1 MRPAAA
7 RSNRSSVHHLKS
19 SPISS
24 PSTTSSVYH
33 HHQQQQQ
40 QQQQQ
45 ILYAPVSNPMV
56 TLQPCGTALHPSCV
70 YPNVQ
75 SHVVSPNSAHLHLQ
89 GKNNRWHTK
98 NKPSRGQQYYQQ
110 QQQQQRLS
118 YNPKPVVL
126 FDQPSTSVAPIPP
139 STTSFLVAS
148 STFTH
153 AGPLHSEHYSNNPG
167 VTHLLPQPFN
177 FKPPDVH
184 ALCLIQDRPNI
195 HQQQQQQQQ
204 QQQHPLPSSF
214 YNISATNTCS
224 LQTVNANSSFSLA
237 SLNPYSNLASFNN
250 NQFPVT
256 VQSSPFFSNPPVG
269 VVLAPPRGDK
279 PSSALDFAPFKHNAD
294 KISNAR
300 ESQVVPTGQSEH
312 GWPSQIEFSKSDTQT
327 VAGNNRS
334 LESAECALQK
344 SLSVVAKTDEE
355 HYSDE
360 SSTSFDFTIEAEK
373 MVSALCNTTS
383 SNDLGK
389 EESKP
394 GNKTDSTT
402 LFNGAG
408 DNKAS
413 WFADFC
419 FEYENGTS
427 IGVQTDS
434 PCVDRSQ
441 YPELIRKTAHWG
453 CTQAEIVLDSDDSQT
468 DFKRCWLTCLSSATR
483 MAITKSST
491 CIPVFAG
498 DRVFA
503 DDLINALLRISNG
516 WLSLDNYL
524 NKQHFPNL
532 LDRLDPELIAHFQTW
547 EESTCELLKQIVRTF
562 QKFGE
567 NKETGQK
574 RNVTS
579 SFPGD
584 VSLYTTYD
592 LFVPLS
598 SNSFS
603 QQNAIGTSSSLEKPR
618 GATSTSLLTSGLR
631 NFQYNSNY
639 QQEQQPLNP
648 KESKLRSKWTITENL
663 SSAINAT
670 KSVPNVSVC
679 HTDIGGLAN
688 HKLRTKDASSSRK
701 NDVTQKSLNAE
712 FCQLRSKVME
722 SSADATKDRR
732 HDYTP
737 EDKLTTVLDNTESI
751 RLQHPAM
758 NAVAPMSYSGLYAR
772 NCLSFTFPLSNHP
785 DSSYPAS
792 NPGIPTYGVSYPL
805 SGPYPGTDIN
815 SRCGRN
821 SEQIYGVKSA
831 NVNPIYV
838 GRSQTDQLE
847 LPAVPRN
854 KMTLLSQIEPRTF
867 DKESEEMAAN
877 LSAWFASMRNAQ
889 PPASAA
895 STFEEPRTNE
905 NSTPRLFVQETP
917 KYSMVMAKQ
926 TQIDTN
932 RQFQA
937 LQNLPN
943 IQSTPWAA
951 AGFIGSR
958 VHVQQSPEE
967 YDSSE
972 DVRIYMKPGS
982 YNVPKK
988 RHQRR
993 PNHRRSSNNAT
1004 SRNAH
1009 ASSHRSVCGN
1019 NGKGVTIPASSTPLS
1034 HASAPALFTNI
1045 SNTTLIKTSFP
1056 PASQL
1061 PVPLFNLENS
1071 PRILKRTE
1079 SLSLDARQ
1087 DVTWKAACAS
1097 AEILLEAL
1105 NIKDCSDTCKNVE
1118 CNDGSGKRED
1128 KNEENVEVLAMT
1140 SQRSDPKSMKHDN
1153 VDRASSYEASED
1165 DSGSTCR
1172 LSPSASIISVSQS
1185 REDVNACSTALDIK
1199 TNVKTDSWLIRTL
1212 NNASIVGKQKRRR
1225 EDDVDR
1231 RSLESSN
1238 SSEIVDVKP
1247 ERLASSST
1255 ADVTSPADTKT
1266 RATIINSEYPAIFS
1280 REHVSNPFANKDE
1293 TPTKELENH
1302 VGRATYS
1309 ETVRRSMKT
1318 SNLHLEKKEPVKSCA
1333 TNSPA
1338 TAVIP
1343 IPGRKCQRKDPVQSY
1358 QLLHKS
1364 RKSADKKTARNA
1376 ESNDLQLEEGACAKV
1391 GDVKSNITKS
1401 SAITKTNQEGRKK
1414 DSEHLEGKR
1423 ASKSSDRGWSVWCS
1437 SKRKQNLS
1445 PLTFNKLE
1453 TIHRT
1458 IWQMDEAKVLKYP
1471 LSCDNK
1477 NGQSSSTLMM
1487 EDYCKIV
1494 KSPMFLEIVE
1504 YKLKNRIY
1512 HKVEHAVKDF
1522 RRIINNAR
1530 LYYQDDDE
1538 RTRKIEVLSKKLEDL
1553 LEEHFGNLDFDNI
1566 TGSPRED
1573 SSTQLRLKTSGQ
1585 KSIAGRC
1592 DSTKKSVSSSI
1603 IVEDS
1608 SLH

>member
-1 MRPAAA
+1 MRPTAA
-7 RSNRSSVHHLKS
+7 RPNRSSAHYLKS
-19 SPISS
+19 SAIPS
-24 PSTTSSVYH
+24 PSATSSIYH
-33 HHQQQQQ
+33 QQQQ

-45 ILYAPVSNPMV
+45 ILYAPVSGPMV

-75 SHVVSPNSAHLHLQ
+75 SHVVSSNSAHLHLQ

-110 QQQQQRLS
+110 QQQQLS
-118 YNPKPVVL
+118 YNPKPMVL
-126 FDQPSTSVAPIPP
+126 FDQPSTSVASIPP

-153 AGPLHSEHYSNNPG
+153 AGPLHSEHYSNNSG

-177 FKPPDVH
+177 LKPPDVQT
-184 ALCLIQDRPNI
+184 LCLIQDRRNI
-195 HQQQQQQQQ
+195 QQQQQQ
-204 QQQHPLPSSF
+204 QQQHPLQSCSSY

-224 LQTVNANSSFSLA
+224 LQTVNANSSFPLT
-237 SLNPYSNLASFNN
+237 SLNPYSSLAGFNN

-256 VQSSPFFSNPPVG
+256 VQSSPFLSNPPVG
-269 VVLAPPRGDK
+269 LVLAPSRGDK
-279 PSSALDFAPFKHNAD
+279 PTSTLDFASLKHKAD
-294 KISNAR
+294 KASSAR
-300 ESQVVPTGQSEH
+300 ESQVVPVGH
-312 GWPSQIEFSKSDTQT
+312 GENCWPSQIEFSKNDGQT
-327 VAGNNRS
+327 VAGKNRS
-334 LESAECALQK
+334 LESDTRTLQK
-344 SLSVVAKTDEE
+344 SLSVIARTDEE

-360 SSTSFDFTIEAEK
+360 SSSFDFTIEAEK

-394 GNKTDSTT
+394 GNKTDTTT

-408 DNKAS
+408 DNKAN

-441 YPELIRKTAHWG
+441 YPELIRNTAYWG
-453 CTQAEIVLDSDDSQT
+453 CTQAEIVLDTDDSQT
-468 DFKRCWLTCLSSATR
+468 DSKRSWLTCLLSATR
-483 MAITKSST
+483 TAITKSST

-498 DRVFA
+498 DQVFV

-567 NKETGQK
+567 SKEVTDQK

-584 VSLYTTYD
+584 VSLYTTHD
-592 LFVPLS
+592 LFVPLPS
-598 SNSFS
+598 TSFPR
-603 QQNAIGTSSSLEKPR
+603 QNATGNASSLEKPR
-618 GATSTSLLTSGLR
+618 SATLTSLPASSLR
-631 NFQYNSNY
+631 NFQCSSNC
-639 QQEQQPLNP
+639 QQEQQSMNP
-648 KESKLRSKWTITENL
+648 KESKLRSKWTLTENL
-663 SSAINAT
+663 SSAINT
-670 KSVPNVSVC
+670 SKSVPNVSVC
-679 HTDIGGLAN
+679 HTDVSGLTS

-701 NDVTQKSLNAE
+701 FDLTQKSLNAE
-712 FCQLRSKVME
+712 FCQLRNKVME

-737 EDKLTTVLDNTESI
+737 GDKLTALLDSTESI
-751 RLQHPAM
+751 RLQQPAM
-758 NAVAPMSYSGLYAR
+758 NAPMSYSGLYAR
-772 NCLSFTFPLSNHP
+772 NCLSFAFPLSNHP
-785 DSSYPAS
+785 DSSYSTS
-792 NPGIPTYGVSYPL
+792 NPGIPTYGYPF
-805 SGPYPGTDIN
+805 SGSYPGTDIN
-815 SRCGRN
+815 SRCSRS
-821 SEQIYGVKSA
+821 SEIYGAKDT
-831 NVNPIYV
+831 NVNPVYV
-838 GRSQTDQLE
+838 GRSRTDQLE

-854 KMTLLSQIEPRTF
+854 KMTLLSQIEPRTL

-889 PPASAA
+889 PPTTAP
-895 STFEEPRTNE
+895 TFEEPRASE
-905 NSTPRLFVQETP
+905 SSAPRLFAQEAP
-917 KYSMVMAKQ
+917 KYSTVIAKQ
-926 TQIDTN
+926 PQLDAN

-943 IQSTPWAA
+943 IQSTPWV
-951 AGFIGSR
+951 AGSFVGNR
-958 VHVQQSPEE
+958 VVRMQQAPEE

-972 DVRIYMKPGS
+972 DVRVYMKPGS

-993 PNHRRSSNNAT
+993 SNRRSSNNAT
-1004 SRNAH
+1004 SRNVH
-1009 ASSHRSVCGN
+1009 AGSRHNVCGN
-1019 NGKGVTIPASSTPLS
+1019 NGKGVPVPASSTPLPHS
-1034 HASAPALFTNI
+1034 STPVLSTV
-1045 SNTTLIKTSFP
+1045 SNATLIKTSFP

-1061 PVPLFNLENS
+1061 PVPLFSLENS

-1079 SLSLDARQ
+1079 SLSREARQ

-1105 NIKDCSDTCKNVE
+1105 NVKDCVGTCRNVE
-1118 CNDGSGKRED
+1118 CNDTERED
-1128 KNEENVEVLAMT
+1128 KNEDDVEAIA
-1140 SQRSDPKSMKHDN
+1140 SQRNELKSMNGN
-1153 VDRASSYEASED
+1153 VDCASSYEASED

-1172 LSPSASIISVSQS
+1172 LSPSTSVVSQS
-1185 REDVNACSTALDIK
+1185 REDENACSTALDIK
-1199 TNVKTDSWLIRTL
+1199 TNVRTDSWLIRTL
-1212 NNASIVGKQKRRR
+1212 NNASTVVKRR

-1231 RSLESSN
+1231 RSLGSSN

-1247 ERLASSST
+1247 DQLAST
-1255 ADVTSPADTKT
+1255 ADVTSTADTKT
-1266 RATIINSEYPAIFS
+1266 RATIIESEYPAIFP
-1280 REHVSNPFANKDE
+1280 REHVSDSFEKNGE
-1293 TPTKELENH
+1293 TSTRESEGH

-1309 ETVRRSMKT
+1309 ETVRRSMKM
-1318 SNLHLEKKEPVKSCA
+1318 SSLHLEKKEPLKSCA
-1333 TNSPA
+1333 TNSSV
-1338 TAVIP
+1338 TVIP
-1343 IPGRKCQRKDPVQSY
+1343 IPGRKCQRKDPEQSY
-1358 QLLHKS
+1358 QLLHRS
-1364 RKSADKKTARNA
+1364 RKSADKTTMRNTDGTN
-1376 ESNDLQLEEGACAKV
+1376 ELQLEEGSCAKV
-1391 GDVKSNITKS
+1391 GDVRPNSVAPKS
-1401 SAITKTNQEGRKK
+1401 STATKTNHGKKK
-1414 DSEHLEGKR
+1414 DLEHSEGKC
-1423 ASKSSDRGWSVWCS
+1423 AGKSGERGWSVWCS

-1458 IWQMDEAKVLKYP
+1458 IWHMDEGKILKYP
-1471 LSCDNK
+1471 LSCDSK
-1477 NGQSSSTLMM
+1477 NGQSSSALMM
-1487 EDYCKIV
+1487 EDYCKVV

-1522 RRIINNAR
+1522 RRIINSAR
-1530 LYYQDDDE
+1530 LYHQHDDE
-1538 RTRKIEVLSKKLEDL
+1538 RTRKIEALSKKLEEL
-1553 LEEHFGNLDFDNI
+1553 LEEHFGNLDSDQI

-1573 SSTQLRLKTSGQ
+1573 SSTQLRFKTSGQ

-1592 DSTKKSVSSSI
+1592 DNTKKGVSSSI